1 MKIREEAP
9 TLALLL
15 GVYAAFAALTY
26 FSQLLPAALTV
37 IGLGVVITLHSSLQH
52 EVLHG
57 HPFKRAWLSDL
68 TVFPALGLFV
78 PYQRFKDT
86 HLAHHHDPNLTDP
99 YDDPES
105 NFLDRIVWDSFPRSL
120 RALASFNN
128 TLLGRM
134 VVGPLISLAVF
145 YAGDLRHLLNGNR
158 RVWRAYTEHGLG
170 VALVLVWLLLVC
182 DMSLWHY
189 VFSAYLGMSLLKIR
203 TFLEHQAHERAAA
216 RSVIIEDRGPLA
228 LLFLNNNYH
237 AVHHAHP
244 KVVWHKLPTLFDGRR
259 DQFLRRN
266 GGYTYRSYADVFRQF
281 FLRAKDP
288 VAHPMWTVA
297 NRQNAKGGM

>member
-1 MKIREEAP
+1 MKLREEAP
-9 TLALLL
+9 TLALLIA
-15 GVYAAFAALTY
+15 VYAAFAALTY
-26 FSQLLPAALTV
+26 FGQHLPTV
-37 IGLGVVITLHSSLQH
+37 LVVAGLGAVITLHSSLQH

-57 HPFKRAWLSDL
+57 HPFRTACLSDL

-78 PYQRFKDT
+78 PYLRFKDT
-86 HLAHHHDPNLTDP
+86 HLSHHYDPNLTDP

-105 NFLDRIVWDSFPRSL
+105 NFLDRIVWHKFPAPFRL
-120 RALASFNN
+120 LARFNN

-134 VVGPLISLAVF
+134 AVGPAWSLAVC
-145 YAGDLRHLLNGNR
+145 YMGDLRHMLNGNR
-158 RVWRAYTEHGLG
+158 RVWRAYLEHILG
-170 VALVLVWLLLVC
+170 VALVLIWLVLVC

-189 VFSAYLGMSLLKIR
+189 LLAAYLGMSLLKIR

-244 KVVWHKLPTLFDGRR
+244 KVVWHRLPALFDRGR

-266 GGYTYRSYADVFRQF
+266 GGYTYRSYADVFSQF

-288 VAHPMWTVA
+288 VAHPMWTVT
-297 NRQNAKGGM
+297 NRQSSKGEI

>member
-1 MKIREEAP
+1 MKLPEEAP
-9 TLALLL
+9 TLALLVI
-15 GVYAAFAALTY
+15 VYAAFAGLTFFGHHLPSVLVIFAL
-26 FSQLLPAALTV
+26 AA
-37 IGLGVVITLHSSLQH
+37 VITLHSSLQH

-57 HPFKRAWLSDL
+57 HPFRTVWLSDL
-68 TVFPALGLFV
+68 TAFPALGLFV
-78 PYQRFKDT
+78 PYLRFKDT
-86 HLAHHHDPNLTDP
+86 HLVHHYDPNLTDP

-105 NFLDRIVWDSFPRSL
+105 NFLDQIVWARFPL
-120 RALASFNN
+120 PLQVLARFNN

-134 VVGPLISLAVF
+134 AVGPAISLVAF
-145 YAGDLRHLLNGNR
+145 YAGDLRHLLRGNR
-158 RVWRAYTEHGLG
+158 RIWRAYLEHAVG
-170 VALVLVWLLLVC
+170 VALVVLWVVLNC
-182 DMSLWHY
+182 DMPLWQY
-189 VFSAYLGMSLLKIR
+189 LFAAYLGLSLLKIR

-216 RSVIIEDRGPLA
+216 RSVIIEDRSLLA

-244 KVVWHKLPTLFDGRR
+244 KVVWHKLPALFERRR

-266 GGYTYRSYADVFRQF
+266 GGYTYRSYADVFWRF

-297 NRQNAKGGM
+297 NRQNPKDGI